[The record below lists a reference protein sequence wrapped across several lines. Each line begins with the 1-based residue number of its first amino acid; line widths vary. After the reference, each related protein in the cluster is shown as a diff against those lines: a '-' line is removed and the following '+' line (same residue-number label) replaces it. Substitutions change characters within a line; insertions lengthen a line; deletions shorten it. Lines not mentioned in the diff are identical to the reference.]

1 MQIYKSYALYAA
13 LKTKNRMSK
22 DLKISKNEKKNNK
35 LLKLSK
41 LELTETCNFIPKYF
55 NLSN

>member
-1 MQIYKSYALYAA
+1 MHCMQP

-22 DLKISKNEKKNNK
+22 DLKISKNEKKKK